1 MHRVISPRNTYSV
14 VYIEY
19 DEWCNEN
26 IQIPYLMEGDNMA
39 ITLNNSA
46 SVTYNFAG
54 LTDWAS
60 SNIATTNLVED
71 YSLMAVKQSNNSSWR
86 PDNLPEKLTV
96 ESIRSKTNGTVTL
109 FDAAGYSLDATN

>member
-54 LTDWAS
+54 LTD
-60 SNIATTNLVED
+60 
-71 YSLMAVKQSNNSSWR
+71 
-86 PDNLPEKLTV
+86 
-96 ESIRSKTNGTVTL
+96 
-109 FDAAGYSLDATN
+109 